1 MSNKRLVINMGAT
14 ICSFIVTMG
23 INFILSP
30 YIISTVGKEAYG
42 FVGLANNFISY
53 AQLVTLALN
62 AMAGRFITIKIH
74 QRDTEGANKYFT
86 SVVIV
91 NILTAI
97 TLLIP
102 GIIIILNLNQVINV
116 PKEILG
122 DVQILWSLVFL
133 NFLIGL
139 VLTTFNVA
147 TFVTNRLDLSSIR
160 DIQSN
165 VLKVIVLIV
174 MFSLFNPSIWYI
186 GLASIVCTIFVGA
199 YNIYYKIKLLPNIK
213 LRIKYFDIKVIIEL
227 LYSGIWHVVIKL
239 GQILSDGLDLLISNI
254 FINPAGMGTLAIAKT
269 VPNAIFSLLCT
280 ISGIFSPQITI
291 QYAKGNK
298 ELLIDEIIKSMKFTG
313 FFANISLSFLI
324 SVGLKFYQLWVPT
337 ENTSFIQLLSILTA
351 VGIFIQGVV
360 NPLFGIFT
368 VTNKVKLHSFVIVL
382 IGILN
387 TFIVLI
393 LLKTTNLGVLAVAG
407 VSSTTNILRDLLY
420 TPMYSAYCLNVS
432 IGTFYRPIIRY
443 LISTIIMIMIF
454 PFLTRVISVVSWET
468 LILFGICCG
477 IIGGLINY
485 VIVFEKAERDVFN
498 NIIIVF
504 LKKVLNIRF

>member
-1 MSNKRLVINMGAT
+1 MNNKRLIINMAAT
-14 ICSFIVTMG
+14 IFSFIVTMG

-74 QRDTEGANKYFT
+74 QDDTKGANKYFT
-86 SVVIV
+86 SVVIANV
-91 NILTAI
+91 LTAI

-102 GIIIILNLNQVINV
+102 AIIIILNLNQIINI
-116 PKEILG
+116 PCEILP
-122 DVQILWSLVFL
+122 DIQILWGLVFL

-139 VLTTFNVA
+139 VLTTFNIA

-165 VLKVIVLIV
+165 VLRVIILIV
-174 MFSLFNPSIWYI
+174 AFSFFKPSVWYI
-186 GLASIVCTIFVGA
+186 GLATILCTIFIGV

-213 LRIKYFDIKVIIEL
+213 VRIKYFDIKVIIEL

-254 FINPAGMGTLAIAKT
+254 FINSAAMGILAIAKT

-280 ISGIFSPQITI
+280 ISGVFSPQITI
-291 QYAKGNK
+291 QYAKGDN
-298 ELLIDEIIKSMKFTG
+298 ELLIHEIMKSMKFTG
-313 FFANISLSFLI
+313 FFANIPLAFLI
-324 SVGLKFYQLWVPT
+324 SAGLIFYQLWVPM
-337 ENTSFIQLLSILTA
+337 ENTDFIQSLSILT
-351 VGIFIQGVV
+351 VIGIFIQGVI

-368 VTNKVKLHSFVIVL
+368 VTNKVKLHSLVIVL

-387 TFIVLI
+387 AFFVLI

-420 TPMYSAYCLNVS
+420 TPMYSAYCLNIP
-432 IGTFYRPIIRY
+432 IGTFYKPIIRY
-443 LISTIIMIMIF
+443 LISTIIMIITF
-454 PFLTRVISVVSWET
+454 SFLTQFISVVSWKT
-468 LILFGICCG
+468 LILSAICCG
-477 IIGGLINY
+477 IVGGLINY
-485 VIVFEKAERDVFN
+485 VIMFEKMERNVFN
-498 NIIIVF
+498 NIIIGI
-504 LKKVLNIRF
+504 LKKVLDIRF